1 MRGLPVS
8 LVLVVVLGALG
19 RAEPPGRAPQPETP
33 EAVLGRYLA
42 ALKAERFDEVWELS
56 SRAMRRGRDKTAYV
70 KEAKALAEVAD
81 VKIFDFTVG
90 KGTIE
95 QDRARV
101 PNILESQ
108 DRFVNT
114 LGLTEYEL
122 YTLVREDGGWKVDS
136 QILLEPHQV
145 STWFP
150 ERGSEA
156 KDRASH

>member
-1 MRGLPVS
+1 MRRPSS
-8 LVLVVVLGALG
+8 LVLAVVLSALAQ
-19 RAEPPGRAPQPETP
+19 AEPPAEAPRPQTP

-56 SRAMRRGRDKTAYV
+56 SRAMRRGRDKATYV
-70 KEAKALAEVAD
+70 KEAKALAEVAE

-90 KGTIE
+90 RGKVE
-95 QDRARV
+95 EDRARV

-122 YTLVREDGGWKVDS
+122 YTLVREDGAWKVDS

-150 ERGSEA
+150 DRDPEA